1 VCVGPLL
8 YGLALGGAF
17 GGDFTITLIECF
29 VFASLIVA
37 VDPVAVRQFSFIRCL
52 FLAVKMWCTVE
63 MVQSE
68 DSTACT
74 RCR

>member
-1 VCVGPLL
+1 
-8 YGLALGGAF
+8 
-17 GGDFTITLIECF
+17 
-29 VFASLIVA
+29 
-37 VDPVAVRQFSFIRCL
+37 L